1 MYSNS
6 ERYIN
11 FSFYETQKFIVLLIP
26 IKLNTVNFNYKV
38 LVSEQNIKYRVIYFW
53 VKSQKKKYG
62 SFRKLC
68 SFKVIYDFG

>member
-38 LVSEQNIKYRVIYFW
+38 LFLNKILNTVLYFW

>member
-26 IKLNTVNFNYKV
+26 TKLSTVKFYYKALFQSKILNTV
-38 LVSEQNIKYRVIYFW
+38 LYFW

>member
-1 MYSNS
+1 MYLNS

-38 LVSEQNIKYRVIYFW
+38 LFLNKILNTVLYIS
-53 VKSQKKKYG
+53 G
-62 SFRKLC
+62 
-68 SFKVIYDFG
+68 